1 MVHSGM
7 RSDNPWLRGLVI
19 SPSMHYAMSVAVF
32 GKPDYRE
39 IAVLMRKPITVLAMT
54 FSADPQPGMTS
65 YSFTGSAVAFLPTMK
80 TRTAALN

>member
-1 MVHSGM
+1 M

-19 SPSMHYAMSVAVF
+19 SPSVHYAMSVAMF
-32 GKPDYRE
+32 GKPDYRRL
-39 IAVLMRKPITVLAMT
+39 ASLMQKPGSVLAMT

-65 YSFTGSAVAFLPTMK
+65 YAFSGPAVAFLPTVK

>member
-1 MVHSGM
+1 M

-19 SPSMHYAMSVAVF
+19 VPSVHYTMSVATF
-32 GKPDYRE
+32 GKPDYRQ
-39 IAVLMRKPITVLAMT
+39 IASLMHKPTAVLAMT

-65 YSFTGSAVAFLPTMK
+65 YSFTGVAVAFLPTVK